1 MASNKGDEE
10 MRAIGGIIA
19 GLIVGL
25 LVTILVATIALRF
38 TLTLPPGLDATD
50 TNALLDTLA
59 GMPTGAQLT
68 LAAAWLVGALAGA
81 WTARRISGLGWAA
94 WVVTLLVTAY
104 VLLNTLIL
112 PMASW
117 MQVVWIAA
125 PLVGGLVGNHLARGR
140 VAPAAATTDAGDAP
154 ADL

>member
-1 MASNKGDEE
+1 

-25 LVTILVATIALRF
+25 LVTILVAIIALRF
-38 TLTLPPGLDATD
+38 VLTVPAGLDPRD

-68 LAAAWLVGALAGA
+68 LAVAWLAGALAGA
-81 WTARRISGLGWAA
+81 WTARRISGRSWAA
-94 WVVTLLVTAY
+94 WVVTLLVTLY

-112 PMASW
+112 PMVSW

-125 PLVGGLVGNHLARGR
+125 PLIGGLVGNHLARGR
-140 VAPAAATTDAGDAP
+140 VAPAAVSVDAGDAP

>member
-1 MASNKGDEE
+1 

-25 LVTILVATIALRF
+25 LVTILVGTIALRF
-38 TLTLPPGLDATD
+38 TMTIPSGLDATD

-59 GMPTGAQLT
+59 GMPTSAQLT
-68 LAAAWLVGALAGA
+68 LAVAWLAWALAGA
-81 WTARRISGLGWAA
+81 WTARRISGRGWAA
-94 WVVTLLVTAY
+94 WVVTLLIALY

-125 PLVGGLVGNHLARGR
+125 PLVGGLLGNHLARGS

-154 ADL
+154 ADI

>member
-1 MASNKGDEE
+1 

-25 LVTILVATIALRF
+25 LASLLVAIVALRF
-38 TLTLPPGLDATD
+38 TLTLPSGLDATD

-59 GMPTGAQLT
+59 GMPAGAQLT
-68 LAAAWLVGALAGA
+68 LAVAWLAWGLAGA
-81 WTARRISGLGWAA
+81 WTARRISGRGWAA
-94 WVVTLLVTAY
+94 WVVALLVTLY

-112 PMASW
+112 PMPSW

-125 PLVGGLVGNHLARGR
+125 PLIGGLLGNHLARDR
-140 VAPAAATTDAGDAP
+140 VTPAAATVDAGDGP

>member
-1 MASNKGDEE
+1 

-19 GLIVGL
+19 GLVVG
-25 LVTILVATIALRF
+25 LVATLLVGIIGLRF
-38 TLTLPPGLDATD
+38 TLTIPAGLDTRNPD
-50 TNALLDTLA
+50 ALLDTLA

-68 LAAAWLVGALAGA
+68 LALAWLAWALTGA
-81 WTARRISGLGWAA
+81 WTARRIAGRA
-94 WVVTLLVTAY
+94 WPAWLLTLLITIY

-117 MQVVWIAA
+117 MQVIWIAA
-125 PLVGGLVGNHLARGR
+125 PLVGGLLGNHLARGAR
-140 VAPAAATTDAGDAP
+140 APGEEVVEAGDAP